1 MRVMDRVV
9 NLNIPAK
16 PEYVVICRLALAGV
30 LRDSGYSDEAVA
42 DLKLAL
48 TEACSNSVRHA
59 YPAEDGGAGCVRVSF
74 RLLEDRVVLGVSDDG
89 NGFDD
94 ESEVAEPLPD
104 GTVVASEG
112 GMGISL
118 IRAVVD
124 EFKLDRPQS
133 GGTCLTLTKLR
144 DA

>member
-1 MRVMDRVV
+1 MDRVV

-16 PEYVVICRLALAGV
+16 PEYVVLCRLALAGV
-30 LRDSGYSDEAVA
+30 LRDQGYSEDAVA

-59 YPAEDGGAGCVRVSF
+59 YPAHDGGTGYVRVSF
-74 RLLEDRVVLGVSDDG
+74 HVLDDRVVLGISDDG
-89 NGFDD
+89 AGFD
-94 ESEVAEPLPD
+94 EEPEGVPEPLPD
-104 GTVVASEG
+104 GTVVAGES
-112 GMGISL
+112 GMGIAL
-118 IRAVVD
+118 IKSIVD
-124 EFKLDRPQS
+124 DFELDRPEA